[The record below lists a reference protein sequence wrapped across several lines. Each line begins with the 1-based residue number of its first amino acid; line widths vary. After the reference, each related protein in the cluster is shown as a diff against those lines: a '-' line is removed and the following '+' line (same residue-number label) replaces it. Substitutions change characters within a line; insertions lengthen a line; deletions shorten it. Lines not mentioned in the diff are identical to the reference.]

1 MALPRIYFEKLLES
15 SPDIVVAVD
24 REGSI
29 VFYNDGARQSLGYT
43 SAEVRGRP
51 VTVIYA
57 TLDEARRVMRAMRGD
72 EDAER
77 GKLKN
82 FETVFTAKGGERIP
96 VAISGSIIYDE
107 HGNET
112 GSIGFAKDLRAIR
125 HHDQLI
131 TLGEIAVSLA
141 HEINNPLEVIAN
153 TLELVEGF
161 VRRVSSDEQM
171 VIEEDRFET
180 LERELGKIQGIVS
193 RVQEMAERGTYET
206 RQYLPGTLMTD
217 LRLQEAAI
225 DARGATVGPN
235 VVFDPRPTTVAAAGD
250 ASPGGG
256 DGDVGLRPGGEPTA
270 TVRAG
275 KPMAGVAPVA
285 SAAPAAGPLGGLT
298 ILVVDDDLGIC
309 HSMTELLRSHGSEV
323 AFATCASDALALIAA
338 RSFDMVVSDVVMPD
352 MDGYDLY
359 MELKE
364 RRPELPVILMT
375 GYLYDRDHVIKRSKL
390 AGLDGKVLYKKPI
403 DPERLKAIIL
413 ERCRKQ
419 PQKEGDRHGGGRES
433 GRNPTVP

>member
-29 VFYNDGARQSLGYT
+29 VFYNDGARQTLGYT
-43 SAEVRGRP
+43 SQEVRGQP
-51 VTVIYA
+51 VTLIYP
-57 TLDEARRVMRAMRGD
+57 TRDEARRVMLAMRG
-72 EDAER
+72 EERAER

-107 HGNET
+107 QGNET

-125 HHDQLI
+125 RHDQLV

-161 VRRVSSDEQM
+161 LRRVSSDEQM
-171 VIEEDRFET
+171 VIEEERFEA
-180 LERELGKIQGIVS
+180 LDRELAKIHRIVS
-193 RVQEMAERGTYET
+193 RVQEMAEGGPYET

-217 LRLQEAAI
+217 LRAHDAAV

-235 VVFDPRPTTVAAAGD
+235 VVYDTRHRASGVADGTRSAGGAPDGAA
-250 ASPGGG
+250 
-256 DGDVGLRPGGEPTA
+256 LRPGAEPTIA
-270 TVRAG
+270 VRAG
-275 KPMAGVAPVA
+275 APV
-285 SAAPAAGPLGGLT
+285 PVLTPIVGPLSGLT

-309 HSMTELLRSHGSEV
+309 QSMSELLRSHGSEV
-323 AFATCASDALALIAA
+323 AFAICASDALALIAA
-338 RSFDMVVSDVVMPD
+338 RTFDLVVSDVVMPD

-364 RRPELPVILMT
+364 THPELPVILMT

-413 ERCRKQ
+413 ERCAEAK
-419 PQKEGDRHGGGRES
+419 KEGDRHGGGSES
-433 GRNPTVP
+433 RRNSTVP

>member
-29 VFYNDGARQSLGYT
+29 VFYNDGARQTLGYT
-43 SAEVRGRP
+43 SEEVRGKP
-51 VTVIYA
+51 VTMIYA
-57 TLDEARRVMRAMRGD
+57 TLDEARRVMRGMRGE
-72 EDAER
+72 EDADR
-77 GKLKN
+77 GKVKN
-82 FETVFTAKGGERIP
+82 FETLFTTKSGEQIP

-107 HGNET
+107 HGSET

-125 HHDQLI
+125 RHDQLV

-141 HEINNPLEVIAN
+141 HEINSPLEVIAN

-171 VIEEDRFET
+171 VIEEERFET
-180 LERELGKIQGIVS
+180 LERELGRIQRIVT
-193 RVQEMAERGTYET
+193 RVQEMAEGGTYET

-217 LRLQEAAI
+217 LRVHDAVQ
-225 DARGATVGPN
+225 DARGATVGSN
-235 VVFDPRPTTVAAAGD
+235 VVFEPRPVSPPAPVSPDGAVRASEISLRAGAEPTITV
-250 ASPGGG
+250 
-256 DGDVGLRPGGEPTA
+256 RPGSPI
-270 TVRAG
+270 
-275 KPMAGVAPVA
+275 
-285 SAAPAAGPLGGLT
+285 AAPAATAGPLNGLT

-309 HSMTELLRSHGSEV
+309 QSMSELLRSHGSEV
-323 AFATCASDALALIAA
+323 AFAICASDALALIAA
-338 RSFDMVVSDVVMPD
+338 RRFDLVVSDVVMPD

-364 RRPELPVILMT
+364 TRPELPVILMT
-375 GYLYDRDHVIKRSKL
+375 GFLYDRDHVIKRSKL

-413 ERCRKQ
+413 ERCNRA

-433 GRNPTVP
+433 GRNPTIP

>member
-29 VFYNDGARQSLGYT
+29 VFYNDGARQTLGY
-43 SAEVRGRP
+43 APGEIRGKP
-51 VTVIYA
+51 VTLLYPSREEA
-57 TLDEARRVMRAMRGD
+57 TRVMRAMRAGA
-72 EDAER
+72 DAER
-77 GKLKN
+77 GKVKN
-82 FETVFTAKGGERIP
+82 FETVFAAKGGEHIP

-107 HGNET
+107 AGHET
-112 GSIGFAKDLRAIR
+112 GSIGFAKDLREIR
-125 HHDQLI
+125 RHDQLL

-141 HEINNPLEVIAN
+141 HEINNPLEVITN
-153 TLELVEGF
+153 TLELLESF
-161 VRRVSSDEQM
+161 VRRVASDEQM
-171 VIEEDRFET
+171 VIEDDRFET
-180 LERELGKIQGIVS
+180 LQRELGKIQRIVN
-193 RVQEMAERGTYET
+193 RVQEMANSGSYET

-217 LRLQEAAI
+217 LRADAAI
-225 DARGATVGPN
+225 DARGATVSREILRDGTRAAQQP
-235 VVFDPRPTTVAAAGD
+235 AAA
-250 ASPGGG
+250 A
-256 DGDVGLRPGGEPTA
+256 LRAGAEPTA
-270 TVRAG
+270 PITPA
-275 KPMAGVAPVA
+275 AT
-285 SAAPAAGPLGGLT
+285 SAAPPSAGPLAGLT

-309 HSMTELLRSHGSEV
+309 QSMTELLRSQGSEV
-323 AFATCASDALALIAA
+323 AFAVCAADALALLAV
-338 RSFDMVVSDVVMPD
+338 RHFDLVVSDVVMPD

-413 ERCRKQ
+413 ERCA
-419 PQKEGDRHGGGRES
+419 KEDGHGRGGES
-433 GRNPTVP
+433 RRNPSLP